1 MLFPA
6 LLAWVGGEQVSGIDP
21 LTGGRG
27 GGGDRVA
34 GRPRAVARRG
44 CRSKGGGAV
53 KQRKRQLSGTG
64 VGDEGTLRDGK
75 GLCRISPPPS
85 PRPGRESAIHSA

>member
-1 MLFPA
+1 
-6 LLAWVGGEQVSGIDP
+6 
-21 LTGGRG
+21 
-27 GGGDRVA
+27 
-34 GRPRAVARRG
+34 
-44 CRSKGGGAV
+44 V